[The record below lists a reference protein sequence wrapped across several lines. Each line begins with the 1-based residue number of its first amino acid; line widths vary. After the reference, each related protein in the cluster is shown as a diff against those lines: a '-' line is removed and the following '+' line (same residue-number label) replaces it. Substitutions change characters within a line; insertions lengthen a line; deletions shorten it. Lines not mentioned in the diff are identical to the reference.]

1 MPTYYDPVACE
12 DVGGTERIFR
22 LLANLDQTDPAAVE
36 RTGSQIAV
44 TLNDMSA
51 HERNKCL
58 AGLLLMM
65 NDLRQRVAILEQ
77 TVDRTELGFRRENY
91 TQ

>member
-22 LLANLDQTDPAAVE
+22 LLSNLDQTDPAAIE
-36 RTGSQIAV
+36 RVGSQITV

-51 HERNKCL
+51 HERSKL
-58 AGLLLMM
+58 VAGLLLMM
-65 NDLRQRVAILEQ
+65 NGLRQRVAVLEMRVNQ
-77 TVDRTELGFRRENY
+77 
-91 TQ
+91 

>member
-22 LLANLDQTDPAAVE
+22 LLSNLDQTDPAAIE
-36 RTGSQIAV
+36 RVGSQITV

-51 HERNKCL
+51 HERSKL
-58 AGLLLMM
+58 AAGLLLMM
-65 NDLRQRVAILEQ
+65 NDLRQRVAVLEVRVNQ
-77 TVDRTELGFRRENY
+77 
-91 TQ
+91 